1 MKGQILM
8 TDLIIDENCASDN
21 LCEFSKERL
30 LHQSGKQ
37 KKSVSIQDKKSRYNN
52 WLQFNLDM
60 IPQWISL
67 NSDHPSAVNAF
78 LFIIAEM
85 DGYNN
90 LMCSQRVICDAIG
103 VSLSTVTKALVF
115 LKKRNFLKTTKWGNT
130 NVYHVN
136 SEIVW
141 KSWGAN
147 KVYAEFT
154 EPDVLFSDDEKAPP
168 KPINYTKKEVM
179 SLIGK
184 MTKKTESPTKTLE

>member
-1 MKGQILM
+1 M
-8 TDLIIDENCASDN
+8 TDVIIDENYVSDN

-30 LHQSGKQ
+30 RNQPGKQ
-37 KKSVSIQDKKSRYNN
+37 KKSVSIQDKNGYNN

-60 IPQWISL
+60 MPQWISS

-115 LKKRNFLKTTKWGNT
+115 LKKRKFLKTTKWGNT

-136 SEIVW
+136 SEIIW

-154 EPDVLFSDDEKAPP
+154 EPDVLFSDDEKASP

-179 SLIGK
+179 ALIGK
-184 MTKKTESPTKTLE
+184 MTKKTESPTNTSE

>member
-8 TDLIIDENCASDN
+8 TDVIIDENYVSDN

-30 LHQSGKQ
+30 RNQPGKQ
-37 KKSVSIQDKKSRYNN
+37 KKSVSIQDKNGYNN

-60 IPQWISL
+60 MPQWISL

-115 LKKRNFLKTTKWGNT
+115 LKKRKFLKTTKWGNT

-136 SEIVW
+136 SEIIW

-154 EPDVLFSDDEKAPP
+154 EPDVLFSDDEKASP

-179 SLIGK
+179 ALIGK
-184 MTKKTESPTKTLE
+184 MTKKTESPTNTSE